1 SNDISNLIYKRV
13 YKYLPK
19 KSNNIMSIM
28 SNTNDDTAADDDVGG
43 EEEEEEEEEVNSNN
57 GGNILSGINRR
68 WRFFRYGQG
77 CVYRPHIDGSWP
89 DSRLTKIK
97 VKKDN
102 NNNNTATTTGN
113 DTSYEYKYEVDK
125 TGNTRS
131 YLTFLIYLNDNFDGG
146 ETKFYYPVS
155 TTTSTN
161 NDNDNEKTSLVARGV
176 IPKRGSVL
184 VFPQGNT
191 ASLLHEGSAV
201 TKGIKYVIRTD
212 VLYQHIK

>member
-1 SNDISNLIYKRV
+1 LWLGFFLIYISSLILFLFCSFV
-13 YKYLPK
+13 PF
-19 KSNNIMSIM
+19 SNEPISY
-28 SNTNDDTAADDDVGG
+28 S
-43 EEEEEEEEEVNSNN
+43 
-57 GGNILSGINRR
+57 
-68 WRFFRYGQG
+68 
-77 CVYRPHIDGSWP
+77 DGSWP
-89 DSRLTKIK
+89 DSSLTKIK

-102 NNNNTATTTGN
+102 TATTVDNNTASTDTGNDN

-146 ETKFYYPVS
+146 ETKFYYPV
-155 TTTSTN
+155 TTTTTTN
-161 NDNDNEKTSLVARGV
+161 KDKDTSATKTKTSLVARGV

-184 VFPQGNT
+184 IFPQGNT

-212 VLYQHIK
+212 VLYQQQ